1 MSYFF
6 ETDRS
11 YFGRVIMEMIRNSY
25 ALLLTA
31 GITLFGCTGPS
42 DYANPETK
50 PLLEAVYAS
59 GYVVSENEYQ
69 VFSQVDGYVL
79 EKLVNDGEVV
89 AKNDPLYTLE
99 ADQQNARYRMAKESY
114 ELALRN
120 AQEDSPV
127 LSELKASVMSAKTK
141 MQFDSVNFIRYTNL
155 YQQQATSRGEYDRH
169 KLIYENSRNDY
180 LLAHSRYAKIY
191 DQLKVELRNAES
203 QYAIARNES
212 TRYTLRTQV
221 DGTVFKTYKEKGELI
236 RRTELAAIVGST
248 DAFYLKLNVDELDI
262 HRIKEGQRVVVKI
275 DAYPDKIFNATVSR
289 IYPLVDSR
297 QQSLRVDALLAD
309 SLPGGFSGLALEA
322 NIIIRQK
329 EKALVIPKLAL
340 LQGDS
345 VTILN
350 GTAEQK
356 IKIKT
361 GITTYDEVE
370 VVEGLEETSK
380 VKIKY

>member
-1 MSYFF
+1 MFR
-6 ETDRS
+6 T
-11 YFGRVIMEMIRNSY
+11 
-25 ALLLTA
+25 LLSDFLMNMKTILLILSVA
-31 GITLFGCTGPS
+31 VFIFFGCNRQD
-42 DYANPETK
+42 DYAHPQTK
-50 PLLEAVYAS
+50 PLVEAVYAS
-59 GYVVSENEYQ
+59 GFVVSENEYQ
-69 VFSQVDGYVL
+69 VFAQVDGYVL
-79 EKLVNDGEVV
+79 EKLVNDGDAVT
-89 AKNDPLYTLE
+89 KNDPLYILE
-99 ADQQNARYRMAKESY
+99 ADQQNARYQMAKDSY

-120 AQEDSPV
+120 AREDSPV
-127 LSELKASVMSAKTK
+127 LSELHASVMSAKSK

-180 LLAHSRYAKIY
+180 SLAYSRYAKIY
-191 DQLKVELRNAES
+191 DQLKVELKNAES

-248 DAFYLKLNVDELDI
+248 DAFYLRLNVDELDI
-262 HRIKEGQRVVVKI
+262 HRIKEGQPVVVKI

-297 QQSLRVDALLAD
+297 QQSLRVDAILAD

-329 EKALVIPKLAL
+329 ENALVIPKLAL

-345 VTILN
+345 VTIFN
-350 GTAEQK
+350 GSKDQK

-370 VVEGLEETSK
+370 VLEGLEATSK
-380 VKIKY
+380 VKVKY